1 MIKKRFCLFLSI
13 FIVLFILYDNTL
25 YTRNGNSSKTVPVAT
40 MPGISAANTQIRII
54 PTTNTPIARTP
65 ITNTSTTKIPITNA
79 PTTNTPATK
88 APTTITATNTTI
100 ANTNT
105 PIANTT
111 ITNTPQPKTS
121 ITISK
126 TPKPGSEVKIK
137 EVKGLVELL
146 KLDNSF
152 VIDIKYATKDN
163 FTKKVIYPSA
173 KCIINKDTATK
184 LIMANNEFKKLGYT
198 IKIFDAYRPHSAQ
211 KILWDAASDKSY
223 VADPKKGSNHN
234 RGAAVDLT
242 LVDKSG
248 KELPMPSNY
257 DEFTKRARLDYNDCS
272 KEKINNRELLGKIM
286 VKCGFKRIRNEWWH
300 FDDSNAQ
307 KFPVLDIPFD
317 NF

>member
-1 MIKKRFCLFLSI
+1 MIKKRYCLFLSI
-13 FIVLFILYDNTL
+13 FIILFILYNNTL
-25 YTRNGNSSKTVPVAT
+25 YTRNGNSSKTIPVTT
-40 MPGISAANTQIRII
+40 MPGISAANKSISII
-54 PTTNTPIARTP
+54 TTAKTP
-65 ITNTSTTKIPITNA
+65 ITNTPITNI
-79 PTTNTPATK
+79 PTTNIPIEKTPK
-88 APTTITATNTTI
+88 LTNTYI
-100 ANTNT
+100 
-105 PIANTT
+105 PVANTT
-111 ITNTPQPKTS
+111 ITNTPQPKTPQPKTP
-121 ITISK
+121 ITILK
-126 TPKPGSEVKIK
+126 TPTPCPKVKAK

-173 KCIINKDTATK
+173 KCIINKDTASK
-184 LIMANNEFKKLGYT
+184 LIRANNEFKKLGYT

-257 DEFTKRARLDYNDCS
+257 DEFTKRARLDYKDCS
-272 KEKINNRELLGKIM
+272 KEKISNRELLGKVM
-286 VKCGFKRIRNEWWH
+286 VKCGFKRIGNEWWH
-300 FDDSNAQ
+300 FDDSNAK
-307 KFPVLDIPFD
+307 KFPVLDIPFN